1 MKKILLIITGIIVFI
16 SVPVIVFYLG
26 QQQELRKKAAPAT
39 TLTMTPD
46 STSISVGQ
54 TVVCKIII
62 NTGENKVA
70 SIKASIVFDQTKF
83 EALSITNST
92 LAPRILSQGTVGAGT
107 ATITVGAENTTKPI
121 TGQGEIAILRLKA
134 IEGSTAPLGI
144 QFAADTFVAG
154 IGEDSVN
161 VLVGKQ
167 PALISVTGGTLA
179 EAVSPTPS
187 PLLTPTGVPLQTP
200 TPTSQL
206 PETLYT
212 QPTSASASA
221 LTLSVS
227 TEATRGGIPLIQGT
241 SPSNATITLVIYSTP
256 PQTIVVTANTNGIW
270 ETKPTTTLKT
280 GIYTIVATSLDATT
294 GTSNTLSSTFTI
306 GGGIGGA
313 GDLESTGDA
322 LPQSGSTQTTL
333 ILLVI
338 GSTFLVVGAYS
349 LTKKHI

>member
-1 MKKILLIITGIIVFI
+1 MKKILLIITGVIIFI

-39 TLTMTPD
+39 TLTITPD
-46 STSISVGQ
+46 STSVSVGQ
-54 TVVCKIII
+54 TVVCKITI
-62 NTGENKVA
+62 NTAENKVA
-70 SIKASIVFDQTKF
+70 SVKASIVFDQTKF

-107 ATITVGAENTTKPI
+107 ATITVGAESTTKPI
-121 TGQGEIAILRLKA
+121 TGQGEVAVLRLKA
-134 IEGSTAPLGI
+134 IEGSTAPLGV

-179 EAVSPTPS
+179 GVISPTPS
-187 PLLTPTGVPLQTP
+187 PLLTATGTPLQTP
-200 TPTSQL
+200 TPTSQP
-206 PETLYT
+206 PEILYV
-212 QPTSASASA
+212 QPTASASA

-227 TEATRGGIPLIQGT
+227 AEATRGGVPLIQGT

-256 PQTIVVTANTNGIW
+256 PQTIVVTSNTNGIW
-270 ETKPTTTLKT
+270 ETKPTMTLKT
-280 GIYTIVATSLDATT
+280 GTYTIVATSLDITT

-306 GGGIGGA
+306 GGGIGG
-313 GDLESTGDA
+313 GGELESTGAA
-322 LPQSGSTQTTL
+322 LPQSGSIQTTL
-333 ILLVI
+333 ILLII
-338 GSTFLVVGAYS
+338 GGTFLAIGGYS
-349 LTKKHI
+349 LTKKYI